1 LPEGEA
7 LPSLGPHQL
16 RPGVDGDGGRR
27 PALEDLNQD
36 QEALAAAPL
45 SKAYL
50 FEVQLPAAQRQ
61 AADLAGAILSKANLP
76 KATLLEANLAEA
88 HLMGAKLSRANLSED
103 YLGGIEPNRG
113 QSLQGQP
120 ERSSTKEGAL
130 LSDRDAGG
138 QHQQRPLPDRTRAA
152 ATSLADAEGP
162 SASPEVVSIGP
173 AGQELWMCPGEGVDC
188 G

>member
-7 LPSLGPHQL
+7 LPGLGPHQL

-45 SKAYL
+45 SKAGL

-61 AADLAGAILSKANLP
+61 AADLAGAILSKANLS
-76 KATLLEANLAEA
+76 KATLLEANLSEDTLAGSNLTEA
-88 HLMGAKLSRANLSED
+88 NLSRAN
-103 YLGGIEPNRG
+103 
-113 QSLQGQP
+113 

-130 LSDRDAGG
+130 LSDRDAGR